1 MPTCT
6 GKGALLYPV
15 CRFRCKSHP
24 ATPSQAHGEMLSQL
38 CAYPLP
44 QSSWCIKCTIT
55 TQQSPQIC
63 IFARNGC
70 TAQRLALASTSCL
83 LRCCF
88 WSCVL
93 CTPRKG
99 EYFKHSVEKSPWLGV
114 QAKMDFAPPFLLPL
128 ERNTEFRYSLF
139 LWHLRLTQFGEA
151 IFRKANRKVQV
162 KIARVYLRS
171 LEKTCKYKVLNL
183 KFHYLLGKS
192 LCAVCHISK
201 FAPEVV

>member
-1 MPTCT
+1 MFVGRRGRMSQLKQRANSPVLHLLVPFRPSVQVMPTCT
-6 GKGALLYPV
+6 GKGALFYPV
-15 CRFRCKSHP
+15 CRFKCESHP
-24 ATPSQAHGEMLSQL
+24 GTPSQAHGEVLSQL

-70 TAQRLALASTSCL
+70 TAPQLALANTSCL

-99 EYFKHSVEKSPWLGV
+99 EYFKHSV
-114 QAKMDFAPPFLLPL
+114 
-128 ERNTEFRYSLF
+128 
-139 LWHLRLTQFGEA
+139 H
-151 IFRKANRKVQV
+151 RKVTV
-162 KIARVYLRS
+162 IGGTS
-171 LEKTCKYKVLNL
+171 
-183 KFHYLLGKS
+183 
-192 LCAVCHISK
+192 
-201 FAPEVV
+201 